1 MYQVRTRLG
10 SSEVIASQTIVCDE
24 FDTVD
29 IIIGPDPSPYQIELT
44 FAPDT
49 NAASVEVSV
58 VGQSQMRVAFKN
70 FGGSLGSATVTPL
83 YVGNLASRKLLIS
96 LATFVFASSEEK
108 SIRLLSYTLM
118 VGGPPD
124 E

>member
-10 SSEVIASQTIVCDE
+10 SSEVISSHTVICDE

-49 NAASVEVSV
+49 NTASVEVSV
-58 VGQSQMRVAFKN
+58 IGQSQMRVAFKN
-70 FGGSLGSATVTPL
+70 FGGPLGAATITPIH
-83 YVGNLASRKLLIS
+83 VGNLASRKLLIS
-96 LATFVFASSEEK
+96 LATFIFASGEEK
-108 SIRLLSYTLM
+108 SVRLLSYTLM
-118 VGGPPD
+118 VGGPTD